1 MLDSDRVRI
10 PQANESGW
18 VISVKPVHEC
28 CASCSSRLASRR
40 PGKIRDLETSAR
52 INTTAI
58 EVAMVCS
65 LAQQARVNATAVEV
79 AMLKDVQL
87 FAYLTS
93 AAIEVALL
101 RSVAISAIRTRA

>member
-1 MLDSDRVRI
+1 
-10 PQANESGW
+10 
-18 VISVKPVHEC
+18 
-28 CASCSSRLASRR
+28 
-40 PGKIRDLETSAR
+40 
-52 INTTAI
+52 
-58 EVAMVCS
+58 MVCS
-65 LAQQARVNATAVEV
+65 LAHQARVNATAVEV